1 VKAARL
7 RLGAMLA
14 LALVAVLAGAVHQ
27 AGAVSTSLVISQVY
41 GGGGNAGAPLRNDY
55 IELFNR
61 GGTDVV
67 VTGWSV
73 QYAAT
78 TGSNWQKTDL
88 TGTVPA
94 GGYLLVQEAAGA
106 NTAAPPLPPPDA
118 TGTIPMAAT
127 AGKVVLRNN
136 ATLITAGTVCPTD
149 AATVDLVGF
158 GTGTNCFEG
167 SGPTPAPSNTLAD
180 LRAEGGCTDTDSN
193 AGDFATGA
201 PAPRNSQT
209 TPDPCLK
216 PGIIATATPH
226 DQAAGGD
233 VTLTA
238 AVTGATHPP
247 STGLGV
253 VCDVSWAGLGG
264 SAQLYDDGS
273 HGDATSGD
281 NTFSLRF
288 TIPSATSPGE
298 RMGTCTVSDAQ
309 GRSASGPYT
318 VKVLEATADVT
329 PTLSSHTPDADAADV
344 PVDSSIGLTFSEPV
358 DVTGSWY
365 SISCTT
371 SGAHDAVVTG
381 GPGSYLLNPNTDF
394 AHAETCTVALD
405 GSLISDQDTNDPPDT
420 LAGTP
425 SWSFT
430 TAAAVTPPLVVLSEV
445 YGGGGNN
452 LASHRNDFIE
462 LYNRGSSQ
470 VPLGGWSVQ
479 YASAAGTTWQVTSLP
494 AFSLQPGQHFLIQE
508 ASGGTAGVL
517 LPIPDATGTIN
528 MSATTGKVA
537 LVNST
542 TALTS
547 CTAPT
552 VVDLVGYG
560 ASPSCFEG
568 SGPAPA
574 GSNTTSIQRNGG
586 GSIDTGNNAA
596 DFSAATPTPQASADQ
611 PPAVATTTPANG
623 ATGVAGD
630 TNLTITFNEAVD
642 VSGSWFTIECGSS
655 GSHAAAVT
663 GGPTSFTLD
672 PAVNF
677 AGNESCTVT
686 VVAANVTDQDANDP
700 PNAMA
705 ENYVFT
711 FQVADTFACGDAA
724 TAIDVIQGS
733 GLASA
738 RVGQSVT
745 VEGVVVGDYQ
755 LTPSEFNGFYLQEQ
769 TADADTDPATSEGI
783 FVFGGGVDVNRG
795 DIVRVRG
802 TVTEFSGL
810 TELSPVSAVTVCP
823 GTATVPATHVALP
836 VPAITDLERYE
847 GMLVD
852 FEQTLTVTEVFN
864 LGRFGEVSLSG
875 AGRLFTPTAVA
886 APGAPA
892 QAVEANNNRSRI
904 ILDDGNNQQNIDP
917 TRYPQSGLS
926 AANTLRVGDT
936 LPGLTGVMDFRF
948 SNYRIQ
954 PIGPISFDHTNP
966 RTAAPAAV
974 GGNLKVA
981 SFNVLNYF
989 NGDGVGGGFPT
1000 ARGANTP
1007 QEFARQR
1014 AKEISA
1020 LKAMNADIV
1029 GLMEMENDAPPN
1041 SAVEDLVAGLND
1053 AMGAGTY
1060 SFINTGVI
1068 GTDAIKVALIYKPG
1082 SVTPVGAYKLMTSA
1096 VDPRFV
1102 DTLNR
1107 PSLAQTFQQNATG
1120 GKLTIVVNHLKS
1132 KSSACAGDPDTGDGQ
1147 GDCNLTRTRAAAAL
1161 ADWLKTDPTGSGDPD
1176 FLLIGDMN
1184 AYAFEDPITAFTNGG
1199 LRNVVRERDG
1209 LTAYSYVFDGESG
1222 YLDHALATPSLA
1234 GQITGVDHWHINPDE
1249 PTVLDYNTEFKTAN
1263 QVNTFYDPG
1272 PYRSSDHDPVVIGLL
1287 FNSAP
1292 TADVGGPYTVQEGG
1306 SVSVSASGTDAD
1318 GDTLSYAWDLD
1329 DNGSFET
1336 SGQTATFS
1344 AATID
1349 GPASRTI
1356 HVRVSD
1362 GSSSTIDDAVVN
1374 ITNVPPTATFNAPA
1388 SVFAGSSFTL
1398 SLTSPS
1404 DPAPAD
1410 TFQYAFDCGSGFGA
1424 FGSASTTTC
1433 ATSDTGVRN
1442 VGGRI
1447 RDDDGDMT
1455 EYHATV
1461 NVVVTFTSLCDLVKR
1476 VVSDP
1481 GVAQGLC
1488 DKLTA
1493 ASAAAARGNTS
1504 SKQSQLQA
1512 FRNQVDAQVG
1522 KSISAADAELLKR
1535 LSNRL

>member
-1 VKAARL
+1 VTAVRF
-7 RLGAMLA
+7 RLGAVLA

-41 GGGGNAGAPLRNDY
+41 GGGGNTGAPLRNDY

-61 GGTDVV
+61 GGVDVP

-73 QYAAT
+73 QYAST
-78 TGSNWQKTDL
+78 VGTSWQKTDL

-118 TGTIPMAAT
+118 TGTIAMAAG

-136 ATLITAGTVCPTD
+136 NTLITSGTSCPSD
-149 AATVDLVGF
+149 AATVDFVGY

-167 SGPTPAPSNTLAD
+167 TGPTATLTNTTAG
-180 LRAEGGCTDTDSN
+180 LRAEVGCTDTDSN
-193 AGDFATGA
+193 ASDFATGT

-209 TPDPCLK
+209 TPDPCLS
-216 PGIIATATPH
+216 PGILASATPH
-226 DQAAGGD
+226 DQAAGSD
-233 VTLTA
+233 VTITA
-238 AVTGATHPP
+238 AVTGGTHPA
-247 STGLGV
+247 STGFGV
-253 VCDVSWAGLGG
+253 VCDISWAGLGG
-264 SAQLYDDGS
+264 SAQLFDDGTN
-273 HGDATSGD
+273 GDATAGD
-281 NTFSLRF
+281 NTFSLRV

-298 RMGTCTVSDAQ
+298 RVGDCTVSDAQ
-309 GRSASGPYT
+309 GRSASAPYT
-318 VKVLEATADVT
+318 VNVLDATADVA
-329 PTLSSHTPDADAADV
+329 PTLGSHTPDADAADV

-381 GPGSYLLNPNTDF
+381 GPGQYLLNPNTDF
-394 AHAETCTVALD
+394 ANAETCTVALD

-430 TAAAVTPPLVVLSEV
+430 TAAAVTPPAVVVSEV
-445 YGGGGNN
+445 YGGGGNT
-452 LASHRNDFIE
+452 LATHRNDFIE
-462 LYNRGSSQ
+462 LYNRGSAE

-517 LPIPDATGTIN
+517 LPTPDATGTIN
-528 MSATTGKVA
+528 MSATAGKVA

-560 ASPSCFEG
+560 AAPSCFEG

-574 GSNTTSIQRNGG
+574 GSNTMSVQRNGG
-586 GSIDTGNNAA
+586 GSIDTNNNAA

-611 PPAVATTTPANG
+611 PPAVAATTPANG

-630 TNLTITFNEAVD
+630 ASITITFSEPVD
-642 VSGSWFTIECGSS
+642 VTGDWFTIQCGSS
-655 GSHAAAVT
+655 GAHAASASGGAVT
-663 GGPTSFTLD
+663 YTLD
-672 PAVNF
+672 PSANF
-677 AGNESCTVT
+677 SGGESCTVT
-686 VVAANVTDQDANDP
+686 IVAGNVSDQDTEDP
-700 PNAMA
+700 PNTMA
-705 ENYVFT
+705 GDHVFT
-711 FQVADTFACGDAA
+711 FQVADSFACGDAA
-724 TAIDVIQGS
+724 TPIDVIQGS
-733 GLASA
+733 GAASD
-738 RVGQSVT
+738 RVGQTVT
-745 VEGVVVGDYQ
+745 IEGVVVGDYQ
-755 LTPSEFNGFYLQEQ
+755 LTPAEFNGFYVQEE
-769 TADADTDPATSEGI
+769 TADADADPATSEGI
-783 FVFGGGVDVNRG
+783 FVFGGGVDVNLG
-795 DIVRVRG
+795 NVVRVRG
-802 TVTEFSGL
+802 TVTEFNGL
-810 TELSPVSAVTVCP
+810 TELSPVSAVVVCP
-823 GTATVPATHVALP
+823 GTGSVPATSVSLP
-836 VPAITDLERYE
+836 VAAVSDLERYE
-847 GMLVD
+847 GMLVN
-852 FEQTLTVTEVFN
+852 FTQTLTVTEVFN

-875 AGRLFTPTAVA
+875 AGRLFSPTAVA

-892 QAVEANNNRSRI
+892 LAVAASNDRSRI

-917 TRYPQSGLS
+917 TRYPQAGLS
-926 AANTLRVGDT
+926 ASNTLRVGDT

-954 PIGPISFDHTNP
+954 PVGPISFDHTNA
-966 RTAAPAAV
+966 RTAAPAPV
-974 GGNLKVA
+974 GGNLEVA

-989 NGDGVGGGFPT
+989 NGDGAGGGFPT

-1060 SFINTGVI
+1060 SFIDTGVI
-1068 GTDAIKVALIYKPG
+1068 GTDAIKVALIYKPA
-1082 SVTPVGAYKLMTSA
+1082 SVTPVGAFKLMTSA

-1107 PSLAQTFQQNATG
+1107 PSLAQTFRQNATG

-1147 GDCNLTRTRAAAAL
+1147 GECNLTRTRAAAAL

-1184 AYAFEDPITAFTNGG
+1184 AYAFEDPITAFTDGG

-1209 LTAYSYVFDGESG
+1209 LSAYSYVFDGESG
-1222 YLDHALATPSLA
+1222 YLDHALATPSLV

-1249 PTVLDYNTEFKTAN
+1249 PGVLDYNTEFKTAN
-1263 QVNTFYDPG
+1263 QINTFYDPG
-1272 PYRSSDHDPVVIGLL
+1272 PYRSSDHDPVVIGLF

-1292 TADVGGPYTVQEGG
+1292 TADAGGPYTVQEGG
-1306 SVSVSASGTDAD
+1306 SISVSASGTDAD
-1318 GDTLSYAWDLD
+1318 GDSLSYAWDLD

-1349 GPASRTI
+1349 GPESRTI

-1362 GSSSTIDDAVVN
+1362 GPSSTVDDAGVT
-1374 ITNVPPTATFNAPA
+1374 ITNAPPTATFNAPP
-1388 SVFAGSSFTL
+1388 SVFAGSSIAL
-1398 SLTSPS
+1398 SLTNPQ

-1410 TFQYAFDCGSGFGA
+1410 TFEYAFDCGSGFGA
-1424 FGSASTTTC
+1424 FGPASTASC
-1433 ATSDTGVRN
+1433 PTSDTGSVT
-1442 VGGRI
+1442 VGGKI
-1447 RDDDGDMT
+1447 RDDDGGESD

-1461 NVVVTFTSLCDLVKR
+1461 NVVVTYASLCDLVKTYT
-1476 VVSDP
+1476 SD
-1481 GVAQGLC
+1481 QQLISQLC
-1488 DKLTA
+1488 QRLQQAEKATSVTAKNSHLATFRDQVDKSGAFTA
-1493 ASAAAARGNTS
+1493 AE
-1504 SKQSQLQA
+1504 
-1512 FRNQVDAQVG
+1512 
-1522 KSISAADAELLKR
+1522 AETLKR
-1535 LSNRL
+1535 LSLRL